1 MNKKLKKAIGAT
13 LLFIDKRWQELT
25 LCFLVVSI
33 AVLAF
38 ACFGWASP
46 SAQNEISEET
56 ISDWGLS
63 FGSENTAPQ
72 GNVSAEELKKY
83 NAYFIGDEQEKK
95 SISLLTPD
103 MKTDIPKSF
112 LIF

>member
-1 MNKKLKKAIGAT
+1 MKKKLKKAIGAT

-46 SAQNEISEET
+46 PAQNEISEET
-56 ISDWGLS
+56 ISDWRTFCRKREYAATGERL
-63 FGSENTAPQ
+63 GGRT
-72 GNVSAEELKKY
+72 
-83 NAYFIGDEQEKK
+83 EK
-95 SISLLTPD
+95 I
-103 MKTDIPKSF
+103 
-112 LIF
+112 